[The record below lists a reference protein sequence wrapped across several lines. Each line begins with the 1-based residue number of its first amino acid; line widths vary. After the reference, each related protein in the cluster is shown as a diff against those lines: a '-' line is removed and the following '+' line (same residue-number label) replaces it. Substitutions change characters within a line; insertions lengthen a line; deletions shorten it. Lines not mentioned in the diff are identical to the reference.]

1 MVLATVPEAPP
12 TTRNQ
17 RATSCPAPISAKEPN
32 LDVSRF
38 SDSALRCVSSFS
50 VDGISRLRICP
61 MQEICQFRRRATY
74 WNDEANLCLVDV
86 ALPVFGHRCRHVDC
100 ANDSG
105 TCARW
110 LRDRVSPTRIAASKI
125 RQIRPTYTY
134 LCREGLNDEIGGR
147 WHRNCPTRSLV
158 RCHSEPQEDSSART
172 HRACKNSELRTQLHT
187 GRATKA
193 PLPLHCQ

>member
-1 MVLATVPEAPP
+1 MLFATVPEAPP

-61 MQEICQFRRRATY
+61 MQEICQFGRRATY

-100 ANDSG
+100 ANEFWD
-105 TCARW
+105 
-110 LRDRVSPTRIAASKI
+110 LLEMVTRPGFGDPHS
-125 RQIRPTYTY
+125 
-134 LCREGLNDEIGGR
+134 
-147 WHRNCPTRSLV
+147 CP
-158 RCHSEPQEDSSART
+158 QDSSDPT
-172 HRACKNSELRTQLHT
+172 
-187 GRATKA
+187 
-193 PLPLHCQ
+193 